1 VPGREIVYENR
12 FNTPNSSTAMKRI
25 LKTSFNVTLSC
36 LALIVPIEVQAQN
49 TAAQSNAVPANPGR
63 MSPDY
68 PVPYGP
74 TTVAAITEVLDR
86 VHAYL
91 DANTPARLVNKQTG
105 AAITD
110 FSKPDA
116 NAVIERGHFPIISY
130 EWGVTYSGMLLAF
143 ENTGDAR
150 FKDYV
155 AKRMQFIVGTT
166 PYFRTLDENGLR
178 GAANPFRSVLHPG
191 ALDDSGSMCAAMI
204 KAQRAGL
211 IEARPLIDNY
221 ADYVSTKQF
230 RLSDGT
236 LARKRPKMNSLWLDD
251 LYMSVPALGQMG
263 KFTGDR
269 KYYDDAVKQITQF
282 SNRMFNKELGLYRHG
297 WIAGM
302 NVHPEFHWARANGWA
317 LMAMTE
323 LLEVLPEDH
332 PGRAAVLELF
342 RAHIHGLAACQGQ
355 NGLWHQLL
363 DRSDSYLETSAS
375 AIYTFCI
382 AHAINRGWIDP
393 LSYGP
398 MVQLAWNAVATKV
411 NAQGQV
417 EDTCVGT
424 GMGFD
429 PAFYYYRPRSV
440 FAAHGYGPVLLAGAE
455 MIKLV
460 KSDRAA
466 INDGAV
472 QFGRQPADM
481 KAAN

>member
-1 VPGREIVYENR
+1 MKHIFRGWFCAVLLLVLCPTVIQAQVSNSRS
-12 FNTPNSSTAMKRI
+12 NTP
-25 LKTSFNVTLSC
+25 
-36 LALIVPIEVQAQN
+36 
-49 TAAQSNAVPANPGR
+49 PANPGR
-63 MSPDY
+63 IPPDY

-74 TTVAAITEVLDR
+74 TTVAAVTEVLNR
-86 VHAYL
+86 IHSYL
-91 DANTPARLVNKQTG
+91 DAHTPARVVNRRTG
-105 AAITD
+105 AEITD
-110 FSKPDA
+110 FSKPDT
-116 NAVIERGHFPIISY
+116 NAVVERGHFPIIAY

-155 AKRMQFIVGTT
+155 AKRTQFIVERT
-166 PYFRTLDENGLR
+166 PYFRLLDENGLT
-178 GAANPFRSVLHPG
+178 GAANSFRGVLHPG

-211 IEARPLIDNY
+211 VEARPLIDNWAGY
-221 ADYVSTKQF
+221 ISTKQF

-236 LARKRPKMNSLWLDD
+236 LARKRPMMDSLWLDD
-251 LYMSVPALGQMG
+251 LYMSVPALAQMG
-263 KFTGDR
+263 KLTGDQ
-269 KYYDDAVKQITQF
+269 KYFDDAVKQITQF
-282 SNRMFNKELGLYRHG
+282 SQRMFNKQLGVYMHG
-297 WIAGM
+297 WIGGM
-302 NVHPEFHWARANGWA
+302 EVHPEFHWARANGWA

-332 PGRAAVLELF
+332 PGRAAVLEQF
-342 RAHIHGLAACQGQ
+342 RAHVRGLASFQAR

-363 DRSDSYLETSAS
+363 DRNDSYLETSAS

-382 AHAINRGWIDP
+382 VRGINRGWIDS
-393 LSYGP
+393 LAYGP
-398 MVQLAWNAVATKV
+398 MAQLAWSAVAAKV

-455 MIKLV
+455 MIKIV
-460 KSDRAA
+460 KSGKAVM
-466 INDGAV
+466 NDGAL
-472 QFGRQPADM
+472 QFGQQPADM
-481 KAAN
+481 KSAN